1 MSLPNVNIT
10 LGNGNIGAV
19 TLSDDGIA
27 GLILTG
33 TAVSSTLELN
43 KVYVIAST
51 ADLKKLG
58 LTAENN
64 PLAYKEVLG
73 FYESA
78 GDGAEL
84 HLLVVDAAKTLTEI
98 CSMEAGSPLKTLI
111 DSAAGR
117 IRLVGINRNPDAEY
131 EPTVTSGIDQDVVTA
146 VTAAQQV
153 VESYLKQI
161 APFVVLL
168 PALAWNGTTD
178 SLYQP
183 REGSQDSVSVVMA
196 SDGKYGASEYY
207 SAAIG
212 KVLGRL
218 ATCAVNISLARV
230 RDGSLVAD
238 GYLTNGKK
246 PEESYSL
253 WNALHDAGYIFYRTY
268 IGKNGYYLNDDPT
281 AVATTSDY
289 HRLSL
294 TRVIQKAL
302 VICYKTYIDEILD
315 SVAVDPETGKLP
327 QPICKYYEQLL
338 IRAVNTNM
346 EGEISGFTA
355 YIDPNQDLISTNA
368 LKVQAKVVPT
378 ALLKEIN
385 VDLSFDNPFNKTS
398 E

>member
-51 ADLKKLG
+51 SDLKKLG

-73 FYESA
+73 FYESS

-98 CSMEAGSPLKTLI
+98 CSMEDGSPLKTLI

-117 IRLVGINRNPDAEY
+117 IRLVGINRNPEDAY

-196 SDGKYGASEYY
+196 SDGIYGESKYY

-212 KVLGRL
+212 RVLGRL

-230 RDGSLVAD
+230 RDGS
-238 GYLTNGKK
+238 LTNGKK

-281 AVATTSDY
+281 AVATTNDY

-315 SVAVDPETGKLP
+315 SVAVDPDTGKLP
-327 QPICKYYEQLL
+327 QPVCKYYEQLL

-385 VDLSFDNPFNKTS
+385 VDLSFDNPFNTS

>member
-1 MSLPNVNIT
+1 M
-10 LGNGNIGAV
+10 
-19 TLSDDGIA
+19 
-27 GLILTG
+27 
-33 TAVSSTLELN
+33 
-43 KVYVIAST
+43 IAST
-51 ADLKKLG
+51 GDLKKLG

-64 PLAYKEVLG
+64 PLAYNEVLG

-117 IRLVGINRNPDAEY
+117 IRLVGINRNPEGEY

-153 VESYLKQI
+153 IDSYLKQI
-161 APFVVLL
+161 APFVILL

-183 REGSQDSVSVVMA
+183 RKGSQDSVSVVMA

-212 KVLGRL
+212 RVLGRL

-281 AVATTSDY
+281 AVATTNDY

-327 QPICKYYEQLL
+327 QPMCKYYEQLL
-338 IRAVNTNM
+338 VRAVNTNM

-355 YIDPNQDLISTNA
+355 YIDPNQDLISTNV